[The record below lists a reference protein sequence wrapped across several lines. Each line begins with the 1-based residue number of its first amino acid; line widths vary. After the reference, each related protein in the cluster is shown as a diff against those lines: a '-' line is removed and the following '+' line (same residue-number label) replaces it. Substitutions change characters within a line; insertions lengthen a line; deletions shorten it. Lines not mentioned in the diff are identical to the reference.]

1 MLSRRRRTGRRILS
15 RSGQRPLRW
24 RAGGTALRDG
34 RASRARWRRTA
45 RIVLQRIRTLETSV
59 GVEPPS
65 LGCGQLPSPMTTNVV
80 GAPGRNRT
88 CDLPLTEGARYQ
100 TALLERYTLRG
111 GWPLHLCS
119 PAGWRRTQGWSC
131 AVESNHISRF
141 MRPAFTR
148 VRARGGRWRIRTP
161 EGLRPTAFQA
171 VPLGHSG
178 NLPVPTV
185 LGRAPGAL
193 REAYTNR
200 LGRPLRSRT
209 VSSRI

>member
-1 MLSRRRRTGRRILS
+1 MPSVHTGYAQSGLGCSPSVLWRRLSESNR
-15 RSGQRPLRW
+15 LRW
-24 RAGGTALRDG
+24 VA
-34 RASRARWRRTA
+34 ASCHR
-45 RIVLQRIRTLETSV
+45 
-59 GVEPPS
+59 
-65 LGCGQLPSPMTTNVV
+65 PMTTNVV

-100 TALLERYTLRG
+100 TALLERYTLCG

-131 AVESNHISRF
+131 AVESNHLSRF
-141 MRPAFTR
+141 MGPAFTR

-209 VSSRI
+209 VPSRI